1 MFERLFRWER
11 RRRARVPET
20 KSAPLLALQLSASAS
35 WTPRDYASLAREGVM
50 ANAIAYRCVRMI
62 AESAASVPWLLYE
75 GANEADAHPLLD
87 LLARPNRDESGAE
100 LFAAWYGHLQTAGNS
115 YLEAAAIR
123 GEIRELHVLRP
134 DRVRAVSGRS
144 GRVEAY
150 DYSVDGRTT
159 RLGRDEETGFLP
171 VLHGKLFHPLDD
183 IYGFSP
189 IEAAATAID
198 VHNAG
203 AAWTKALLDNAARPS
218 GALVYKG
225 PEGAP
230 NLTAEQ
236 FERIKR
242 ELENAYQGAANAGRP
257 MVLEGGLE
265 WRAMS
270 HSPAD
275 MDFIAARAT
284 AAREIALAFGVPP
297 MLLGIPGD
305 NTYSN
310 YREANSAFW
319 RQTVLPLVSKTAM
332 ALTRWL
338 APRFGEGLR
347 LSYDLDQ
354 VEALAP
360 DREAVWARVSNAAF
374 LTVNERREAAGY
386 SPIEGGDAK
395 NRFTPQ
401 EGASNSSGAYLWRC
415 CSAFCCRRAGSCS
428 GRARRRSE
436 SRKSNAKR
444 APMRA

>member
-11 RRRARVPET
+11 RAKKRVPEF
-20 KSAPLLALQLSASAS
+20 KSSPLIALQLSGPAS

-50 ANAIAYRCVRMI
+50 GNAIVYRCTRMI

-75 GANEADAHPLLD
+75 GANEMENHPLLE
-87 LLARPNRDESGAE
+87 LLTRPNRDESGAE
-100 LFAAWYGHLQTAGNS
+100 LFAAWYGYLQTAGNA
-115 YLEAAAIR
+115 YLEAVSAG

-134 DRVRAVSGRS
+134 DRVRAVSGTQ

-159 RLGRDEETGFLP
+159 RISRDGAAGFLP

-218 GALVYKG
+218 GALVYRG

-236 FERIKR
+236 FERIKQ

-270 HSPAD
+270 HSPSD
-275 MDFIAARAT
+275 MDFIDSRGV
-284 AAREIALAFGVPP
+284 AAREIALAFGIPP

-319 RQTVLPLVSKTAM
+319 RQTVLPLVAKTAM

-338 APRFGEGLR
+338 APRFGETLR

-360 DREAVWARVSNAAF
+360 DREAVWSRLSSAAF
-374 LTVNERREAAGY
+374 LTLNERRQAAGY
-386 SPIEGGDAK
+386 GPVEGGDAMSDEA
-395 NRFTPQ
+395 Q
-401 EGASNSSGAYLWRC
+401 S
-415 CSAFCCRRAGSCS
+415 
-428 GRARRRSE
+428 
-436 SRKSNAKR
+436 
-444 APMRA
+444 